1 MAGCACEITSYDGQR
16 VRGAESAARVGVRSA
31 GWRLRQRPSSERAE
45 QAGAA
50 TVVAPKRPE
59 QQRPEQKRPEPSAA
73 RSHGAIAAPE
83 AHGGAKRCQP
93 PPDLEVRLAIAV
105 PAEGKAAAEVRAP
118 AEANAAAENQ
128 VNATALLEAQVKA
141 LLQAGAPAEARTL
154 LLSRGECGAP
164 LTEFYLGV
172 CVSQLEGEAAACE
185 HYEACLRQRPGM
197 HAARNN
203 LIRALLQRRTPAAL
217 TRAAE
222 HAELAAKLQPGV
234 AEMHYQLGVVYMQS
248 SKLARAEAAFA
259 AALQIDPA
267 HRGALVNGA
276 HVLGMF
282 PPSDKAACAR
292 LLALARLGVTAG
304 VWRHPLQR
312 PPHLVPGLESR
323 PWHEPASFPFTR
335 QLRAQHATIK
345 AEYLAACAAPGA
357 TRALTLTRTRA

>member
-1 MAGCACEITSYDGQR
+1 MARCACEITSYDGQR
-16 VRGAESAARVGVRSA
+16 PRGAESAARVGVRSA
-31 GWRLRQRPSSERAE
+31 GWRLRQRPPSERAE

-59 QQRPEQKRPEPSAA
+59 QQRPEQQRPEPSTA

-83 AHGGAKRCQP
+83 AHGGAKRGQA
-93 PPDLEVRLAIAV
+93 PPDLKAQLAIAA
-105 PAEGKAAAEVRAP
+105 PAEAKAAAEVRAP
-118 AEANAAAENQ
+118 AEAKAAAENQ
-128 VNATALLEAQVKA
+128 VKAKASLEAQVKA

-154 LLSRGECGAP
+154 LLTCGERGAP

-185 HYEACLRQRPGM
+185 HYEACLRQLPGM

-222 HAELAAKLQPGV
+222 HAELAARLQPGVSPKPKPYPKPKTKPKPKSNRNRNPNPDQV
-234 AEMHYQLGVVYMQS
+234 AEMHYQLGVVCMQS

-312 PPHLVPGLESR
+312 PPHLVP
-323 PWHEPASFPFTR
+323 
-335 QLRAQHATIK
+335 
-345 AEYLAACAAPGA
+345 
-357 TRALTLTRTRA
+357 

>member
-1 MAGCACEITSYDGQR
+1 MARCACEITSYDGQR
-16 VRGAESAARVGVRSA
+16 ARGAESAARVGVRSA
-31 GWRLRQRPSSERAE
+31 GWRLRQRPPSERAE

-59 QQRPEQKRPEPSAA
+59 QQRPEQQRPEPSTA

-83 AHGGAKRCQP
+83 AHGGAKRGQA
-93 PPDLEVRLAIAV
+93 PPDLKAQLAIAA
-105 PAEGKAAAEVRAP
+105 PAEAKAAAEVRAP
-118 AEANAAAENQ
+118 AEAKAAAENQ
-128 VNATALLEAQVKA
+128 VKAKASLEAQVKA

-154 LLSRGECGAP
+154 LLTCGERGAP

-185 HYEACLRQRPGM
+185 HYEACLRQLPGM

-222 HAELAAKLQPGV
+222 HAELAARLQPGVSPNPKPKPNPDQV
-234 AEMHYQLGVVYMQS
+234 AEMHYQLGVVCMQS
-248 SKLARAEAAFA
+248 AKLARAEAAFA

-267 HRGALVNGA
+267 HRGALVNGG
-276 HVLGMF
+276 HVLGMS

-312 PPHLVPGLESR
+312 PPHLVP
-323 PWHEPASFPFTR
+323 
-335 QLRAQHATIK
+335 
-345 AEYLAACAAPGA
+345 
-357 TRALTLTRTRA
+357 